1 QQIEQDHAFYT
12 VTTTTQDEEKL
23 LSLIRMK
30 SRVLSKTED
39 AFYVR
44 VQAAADSGPGVI
56 SDIVAIEKDTI
67 PITVSLEY
75 AEGPEHEHLLVESRE
90 RISVRCVARGKP
102 RPQLFYVLT
111 EVGDDPEA
119 EVTADLEPGD
129 PPRDIQVLS
138 IDSRDVI
145 IVWKAPKYPNMKIE
159 SYELLLSDDVDE
171 DEEYW
176 QKYRTVLR
184 DDSMP
189 VTRSSLPTDQL
200 KPSYDYYVKV
210 RAINEAGAGPLSE
223 AIHFTTPNGGPE
235 NPPTGVSVD
244 INEANIA
251 VSYVIYFTRDLGL
264 SNEDYRE
271 WQTVEVPATQTRYK
285 FGYQVG
291 LKPKT
296 FYRVRVSAKNDV
308 AEGPVSETKEFETA
322 YSELPIPTDIKTRV
336 AEDNSLTITF
346 TAVRDPDD
354 HSNIIQRYKI
364 ELARSDDVLTARWF
378 PVNAST
384 ISIDEITSE

>member
-1 QQIEQDHAFYT
+1 
-12 VTTTTQDEEKL
+12 
-23 LSLIRMK
+23 
-30 SRVLSKTED
+30 
-39 AFYVR
+39 
-44 VQAAADSGPGVI
+44 
-56 SDIVAIEKDTI
+56 
-67 PITVSLEY
+67 
-75 AEGPEHEHLLVESRE
+75 
-90 RISVRCVARGKP
+90 
-102 RPQLFYVLT
+102 
-111 EVGDDPEA
+111 
-119 EVTADLEPGD
+119 PGD

-159 SYELLLSDDVDE
+159 VSIPILSSYRF
-171 DEEYW
+171 
-176 QKYRTVLR
+176 K
-184 DDSMP
+184 
-189 VTRSSLPTDQL
+189 RSSLPTDQL

-235 NPPTGVSVD
+235 NPPTGVTVD

-264 SNEDYRE
+264 SNEDYKE

-384 ISIDEITSE
+384 ISIDEITSEKYIVYYATRDAADLSDWDKIETESTEIIVEEISPDTRYLIRVQAATADGPGIISDAVECFSDRRYQPIEMDLVSIDVPNLEAEPNQTVTFRCSAK